1 MGTQARGRLPAS
13 LLGSTSDLAG
23 YCMFPKPPGEMEG
36 KRQACSLVLRLNT
49 RPSAR

>member
-36 KRQACSLVLRLNT
+36 NGRHAPWCF
-49 RPSAR
+49 A